1 MKEADQMNGQLVF
14 DLLGGKRAIGA
25 EVKRELDFDKEIKR
39 GFRPQVFVSFKTNTQ
54 LSNFVLS
61 RVLGVSVR
69 TIDRFASVKGKA
81 RIKPAVSDRLYRTAK
96 VVALAEDVL
105 EDRGQALAWLSS
117 KQRSLGDRMPFDLV
131 ETEAGTREVE
141 EELQRI
147 EHGFVA

>member
-1 MKEADQMNGQLVF
+1 MSGTLLF
-14 DLLGGKRAIGA
+14 DLLGGQRAIGA
-25 EVKRELDFDKEIKR
+25 KVERELDFDAVIKR
-39 GFRPQVFVSFKTNTQ
+39 GFRPQVFVSFKTNTN
-54 LSNFVLS
+54 LSNSVLS

-69 TIDRFASVKGKA
+69 TIDRFALLKGST

-96 VVALAEDVL
+96 IVALAEGVI
-105 EDRGQALAWLSS
+105 EDRGQALEWLSS
-117 KQRSLGDRMPFDLV
+117 KQRGLGDRMPFDLI